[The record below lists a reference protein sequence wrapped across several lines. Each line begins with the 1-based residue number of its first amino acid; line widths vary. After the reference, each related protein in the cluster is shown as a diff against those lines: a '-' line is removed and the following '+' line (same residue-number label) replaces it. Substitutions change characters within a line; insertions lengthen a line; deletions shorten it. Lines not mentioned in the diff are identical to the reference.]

1 MNSRPP
7 TLIPLPPISLQPI
20 LDRNAMEL
28 RLAKNLLVLPLP
40 ELAHRRRF
48 AFIYLMTAVFQ
59 NAIFQDEDAARQAL
73 EAVRWPDDPI
83 CRPLLP

>member
-7 TLIPLPPISLQPI
+7 ILIPLRVISFQPI
-20 LDRNAMEL
+20 LERNAIEL
-28 RLAKNLLVLPLP
+28 RLAKNLLALPLP

-48 AFIYLMTAVFQ
+48 AFIYLMSAVFQ
-59 NAIFQDEDAARQAL
+59 NAIFQDDDAARQAL

-83 CRPLLP
+83 CRPLLL